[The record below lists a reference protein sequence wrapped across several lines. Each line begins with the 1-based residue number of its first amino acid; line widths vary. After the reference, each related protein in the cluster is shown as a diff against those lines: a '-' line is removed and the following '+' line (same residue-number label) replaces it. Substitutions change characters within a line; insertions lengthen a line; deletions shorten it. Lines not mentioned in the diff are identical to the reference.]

1 MKIAIIGATGQ
12 VGSQL
17 TSEALARGHA
27 VTGLA
32 RNPAPLPKHDRLTPQ
47 KADLNDHA
55 FLTKTLAGHDVVFSA
70 VKFASLDGQK
80 LIDDV
85 KASRVPRLLVV
96 GGAGSLEIAPG
107 KRVVDQPGFPA
118 EYKTEAL
125 AAADF
130 LGLLRKE
137 KTLDWTFV
145 SPSAY
150 FHPGPR
156 TGKFRLG
163 RDTLLSDPKG
173 ESHISFADYAIAF
186 LDEVERPQ
194 HSRGRFT
201 VGY

>member
-1 MKIAIIGATGQ
+1 MKIAILGATGQ

-17 TSEALARGHA
+17 TAEALARGHT

-32 RNPAPLPKHDRLTPQ
+32 RHPEPLPGHDHLTPQ
-47 KADLNDHA
+47 KIDLNDHTNLIKA
-55 FLTKTLAGHDVVFSA
+55 LAGHDVIISA
-70 VKFASLDGQK
+70 VKFAALDGQK
-80 LIDDV
+80 LINDI
-85 KASRVPRLLVV
+85 KTSRAPRFLVV

-137 KTLDWTFV
+137 SGLDWTFV

-163 RDTLLSDPKG
+163 RDTLLAEPGG